1 MCRNPVRGESCS
13 GKISVVGVSL
23 SLSLVGDWLTEQATM
38 AISWLGGVYSD
49 RNLEIN
55 SFLLIY
61 HLVVHQT
68 LGQSRGTGNIANT
81 SFFVLC
87 SNPKN

>member
-13 GKISVVGVSL
+13 GKTSVVGVSL
-23 SLSLVGDWLTEQATM
+23 SLSLMGDWLTEQTTM
-38 AISWLGGVYSD
+38 AISWLGGFYSD

-68 LGQSRGTGNIANT
+68 LGQSQGTGNIGKH
-81 SFFVLC
+81 FLFCFML
-87 SNPKN
+87 